1 MSDKKSGAVACPFD
15 VRSLDGR
22 TFGSVADEIAPGW
35 QAWGFSERGRFAAPI
50 ASVATLSEEEIRANV
65 EIRRI
70 IAVIVVA
77 LRERAVELVTIDG
90 AAVPL
95 WVWLSGRWAFYR
107 DERGVERLEALTAA
121 GEKVEYFNPRF
132 AAAAQP
138 AAAEKTKARGPRPR
152 WPLVAAECRRRYKA
166 GERHPGRSGEESPI
180 EWARVLLPWLRKDHP
195 AERSLRLKTATNN
208 LSKLLRRLKN

>member
-1 MSDKKSGAVACPFD
+1 VARSFD
-15 VRSLDGR
+15 ARSLIGR
-22 TFGSVADEIAPGW
+22 TFGSVLDEIAPGW
-35 QAWGFSERGRFAAPI
+35 DVWGFSERDRFAAPI
-50 ASVATLSEEEIRANV
+50 ASVAPLSEEEIRANV

-70 IAVIVVA
+70 IALIVVA

-90 AAVPL
+90 TAVPL

-121 GEKVEYFNPRF
+121 GEKVEHYNPRF
-132 AAAAQP
+132 IVVAAAQP
-138 AAAEKTKARGPRPR
+138 AAAEKTKARGRRPR

-180 EWARVLLPWLRKDHP
+180 EWARVLLPWFRKDHP
-195 AERSLRLKTATNN
+195 AERSLSLKTATNN
-208 LSKLLRRLKN
+208 LSKLLRKLKNERPK